1 MWRAEEMEF
10 DEMVEAWRRQPTPAT
25 DPAQELRAVRARAAD
40 LARTVRRRD
49 WIETG
54 IALVLLP
61 LFAWQ
66 AARGPTLLASIGAA
80 IIAVACIL
88 IPLRLRHARGR
99 SPDPTLPVLDALRAE
114 LQRVRA
120 QERLLGTVAWW
131 YFGPLGIG
139 VILFVGG
146 SSASAAFRIGY
157 AVVVVLLYGGL
168 LHLNLRAVRDIYGPL
183 ARELET
189 WIADIEGDT
198 DGNSF
203 DGVSREH

>member
-1 MWRAEEMEF
+1 MEF
-10 DEMVEAWRRQPTPAT
+10 HEMVEAWRRQPTPAT
-25 DPAQELRAVRARAAD
+25 DPAQELRAVRARAAGI
-40 LARTVRRRD
+40 ARTVRRRD

-54 IALVLLP
+54 IALILLP

-66 AARGPTLLASIGAA
+66 AVHAPTLLSSIGAA
-80 IIAVACIL
+80 IIAVACIV

-99 SPDPTLPVLDALRAE
+99 EPDPTAPVLDALRAE

-139 VILFVGG
+139 VILLVGG

-157 AVVVVLLYGGL
+157 AMIVVVIFGVL
-168 LHLNLRAVRDIYGPL
+168 LHLNLRTVRNICWPV
-183 ARELET
+183 ARELEM
-189 WIADIEGDT
+189 WISDIEG
-198 DGNSF
+198 NSF
-203 DGVSREH
+203 NGAGHGE